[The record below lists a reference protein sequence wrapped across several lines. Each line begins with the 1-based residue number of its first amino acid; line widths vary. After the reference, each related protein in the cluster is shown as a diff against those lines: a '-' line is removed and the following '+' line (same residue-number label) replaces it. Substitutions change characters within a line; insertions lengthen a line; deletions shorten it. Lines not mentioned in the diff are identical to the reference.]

1 MLSVVNE
8 VDKTY
13 LEKKAIDRRKKQI
26 GSLMLSSTACA
37 YGPSLVKDIKRTG
50 HIWIQLERIAQ
61 ERGDWRVFIGG
72 LCSGRSEGQ
81 N

>member
-1 MLSVVNE
+1 
-8 VDKTY
+8 
-13 LEKKAIDRRKKQI
+13 
-26 GSLMLSSTACA
+26 MLSSTACA

-61 ERGDWRVFIGG
+61 ERGDWRVIIGG